1 MEQMSTF
8 RLVKL
13 ERPGD
18 RVENARGHTAERSA
32 LQFGVV
38 LDAHLGESGDLAA
51 AQPRDTTLP
60 NLGQPSLLR
69 GDLGSPQREEL
80 ADLGPVVHANDG
92 TLQTGL
98 IGMAYQYTF

>member
-1 MEQMSTF
+1 M
-8 RLVKL
+8 VV
-13 ERPGD
+13 P
-18 RVENARGHTAERSA
+18 AR
-32 LQFGVV
+32 F
-38 LDAHLGESGDLAA
+38 
-51 AQPRDTTLP
+51 PRRCSRCAPTPITTLP